1 MSKKNKNVIVAIKNF
16 IKKNKIASIV
26 IGIIIIA
33 LLYLI
38 LKPIFS
44 KENEIPYVTAKVER
58 GDITTTVS
66 VTGQITS
73 SNSIDIKPKV
83 SGDIS
88 YINLKNGQIVKEGD
102 ILLKIDDLDALNSV
116 KDARIALANAKDD
129 LAKMEG
135 LSTDEGMI
143 EATKV
148 KREKDL
154 ASAYEA
160 VVDGL
165 PEIFTSTTPS
175 IVENLHDLLFG
186 DEIDYPNYNVD
197 YYGESL
203 MLYNKSSID
212 YSKTT
217 KEAYEMAK
225 KSYDKALNYYQSKNL
240 TYFSDPLEIEQ
251 TLNLTYDA
259 IKKINDSVRASLNL
273 VRLYKDSVNNIKL
286 EYPKQVDDHDKI
298 LTSYFTIT
306 NNLFSKIDLLKNNVQ
321 TAKENLVDVNFDL
334 QDQRNTVEKAQ
345 RNLQT
350 ALNKLADYTIKA
362 PFDGILGNVDDSI
375 FVGDNISSNTVL
387 GVLTSK
393 QYIIKIS
400 LSEDDA
406 AKVKVGQKALITF
419 DVLDNLQATGKII
432 DVDVVGKI
440 SQGVVS
446 YDAKVLLDDNIDE
459 RVKSGMSTTIDII
472 TQTKSN
478 VLTIP
483 RIALKMQNN
492 KYYVEILNDKKE
504 IEKRPV
510 EIGLQADS
518 KVEIIKGLNEGE
530 KVIVSGNAINNSS
543 TTNSKNFNQIN
554 NQRRLPAGGMF

>member
-1 MSKKNKNVIVAIKNF
+1 MSKKNKNLIITIKNF
-16 IKKNKIASIV
+16 IKKNKKTSII

-102 ILLKIDDLDALNSV
+102 ILLKIDDLDAFNNV

-154 ASAYEA
+154 TSAYEA

-175 IVENLHDLLFG
+175 IMENLHDLLFG

-240 TYFSDPLEIEQ
+240 TYFSDPSEIEQ

-306 NNLFSKIDLLKNNVQ
+306 NNLFSKIDLLKNDVQ

-362 PFDGILGNVDDSI
+362 PFNGILGNVDDSI

-406 AKVKVGQKALITF
+406 AEVKVGQKALITF
-419 DVLDNLQATGKII
+419 DILDNLQATGKII

-472 TQTKSN
+472 TQTKSD

-483 RIALKMQNN
+483 RTALKMQNN

-504 IEKRPV
+504 IEKKPV

-518 KVEIIKGLNEGE
+518 KVEIIEGLNEGE
-530 KVIVSGNAINNSS
+530 KVIVSGGAINNSS
-543 TTNSKNFNQIN
+543 TNSKNFNQIN
-554 NQRRLPAGGMF
+554 NQRRLPAGVMF

>member
-459 RVKSGMSTTIDII
+459 RVKSAMSTTIDII

>member
-1 MSKKNKNVIVAIKNF
+1 MSKKNKNVIVTIKNF

-143 EATKV
+143 EATKA

-160 VVDGL
+160 FIDGL

-175 IVENLHDLLFG
+175 IMENLHDLLFG

-406 AKVKVGQKALITF
+406 AEVKVGQKALITF

-483 RIALKMQNN
+483 RTALKMQNN

-530 KVIVSGNAINNSS
+530 KVIVSGGAINNSS
-543 TTNSKNFNQIN
+543 TINSKNFNQIN

>member
-44 KENEIPYVTAKVER
+44 KENEIPYVTAKVEK

-483 RIALKMQNN
+483 RTALKMQNN

-530 KVIVSGNAINNSS
+530 KVIVSGGAINNSS
-543 TTNSKNFNQIN
+543 TINSKNFNQIN

>member
-1 MSKKNKNVIVAIKNF
+1 MSKKNKNVIVTIKNF

-102 ILLKIDDLDALNSV
+102 ILLKIDDLDALNGV

-143 EATKV
+143 EATKA

-160 VVDGL
+160 FIDGL

-175 IVENLHDLLFG
+175 IMENLHDLLFG

-406 AKVKVGQKALITF
+406 AEVKVGQKALITF

-483 RIALKMQNN
+483 RTALKMQNN

-530 KVIVSGNAINNSS
+530 KVIVSGGAINSSS
-543 TTNSKNFNQIN
+543 TINSKNFNQIN

>member
-1 MSKKNKNVIVAIKNF
+1 
-16 IKKNKIASIV
+16 
-26 IGIIIIA
+26 
-33 LLYLI
+33 
-38 LKPIFS
+38 
-44 KENEIPYVTAKVER
+44 
-58 GDITTTVS
+58 
-66 VTGQITS
+66 
-73 SNSIDIKPKV
+73 
-83 SGDIS
+83 
-88 YINLKNGQIVKEGD
+88 
-102 ILLKIDDLDALNSV
+102 
-116 KDARIALANAKDD
+116 
-129 LAKMEG
+129 
-135 LSTDEGMI
+135 
-143 EATKV
+143 
-148 KREKDL
+148 
-154 ASAYEA
+154 
-160 VVDGL
+160 
-165 PEIFTSTTPS
+165 
-175 IVENLHDLLFG
+175 
-186 DEIDYPNYNVD
+186 
-197 YYGESL
+197 
-203 MLYNKSSID
+203 LYNKSSID

>member
-1 MSKKNKNVIVAIKNF
+1 MSKKNKNVIVTIKNF

-73 SNSIDIKPKV
+73 SNSIDIKPKI

-88 YINLKNGQIVKEGD
+88 YINLKNGQVVKEGD
-102 ILLKIDDLDALNSV
+102 ILLKIDDSDALNSV
-116 KDARIALANAKDD
+116 KDARIALDNAKDD

-143 EATKV
+143 EATKA

-160 VVDGL
+160 FIDGL

-175 IVENLHDLLFG
+175 IMENLHDLLFG

-406 AKVKVGQKALITF
+406 AEVKVGQKALITF

-483 RIALKMQNN
+483 RTALKMQNN

-530 KVIVSGNAINNSS
+530 KVIVSGGAINNSS
-543 TTNSKNFNQIN
+543 TINSKNFNQIN

>member
-459 RVKSGMSTTIDII
+459 RVKSGMNTTIDII

>member
-1 MSKKNKNVIVAIKNF
+1 MSKKIKNIIIAIKNF
-16 IKKNKIASIV
+16 IKKNKKVSII
-26 IGIIIIA
+26 IGVIIIA

-38 LKPIFS
+38 LKPVFS
-44 KENEIPYVTAKVER
+44 QENEIPYVTAKVER
-58 GDITTTVS
+58 GDITTTIS

-88 YINLKNGQIVKEGD
+88 YINLKNGQTVKEGEV
-102 ILLKIDDLDALNSV
+102 LLKIDDLDALNNV
-116 KDARIALANAKDD
+116 KDARIALNNAKND

-143 EATKV
+143 EATKA

-175 IVENLHDLLFG
+175 IVENLHDLLYG

-203 MLYNKSSID
+203 ILYNESSID

-217 KEAYEMAK
+217 KEAFEIAK
-225 KSYDKALNYYQSKNL
+225 KSYDKVLNYYQSKNL

-251 TLNLTYDA
+251 TLDLTYDA

-286 EYPKQVDDHDKI
+286 EYPKLVDDHDKI
-298 LTSYFTIT
+298 LTSYFSIT
-306 NNLFSKIDLLKNNVQ
+306 NNLFSKIDTLKDNVQ

-334 QDQRNTVEKAQ
+334 QDQRNAVEKAQ

-350 ALNKLADYTIKA
+350 ALDKLADYTVKA
-362 PFDGILGNVDDSI
+362 PFDGVLGNVDDN
-375 FVGDNISSNTVL
+375 VSSNTVL

-393 QYIIKIS
+393 QYIIEIS

-406 AKVKVGQKALITF
+406 AEVKVGQKALITF
-419 DVLDNLQATGKII
+419 DVLDNLQATGKIV

-472 TQTKSN
+472 TQTKSD

-483 RIALKMQNN
+483 RSALKMQNN

-504 IEKRPV
+504 IEKRLV

-530 KVIVSGNAINNSS
+530 RIVVSGGNINNSS

-554 NQRRLPAGGMF
+554 NQRRLPAGGIF

>member
-1 MSKKNKNVIVAIKNF
+1 
-16 IKKNKIASIV
+16 
-26 IGIIIIA
+26 
-33 LLYLI
+33 
-38 LKPIFS
+38 
-44 KENEIPYVTAKVER
+44 
-58 GDITTTVS
+58 
-66 VTGQITS
+66 
-73 SNSIDIKPKV
+73 
-83 SGDIS
+83 
-88 YINLKNGQIVKEGD
+88 
-102 ILLKIDDLDALNSV
+102 
-116 KDARIALANAKDD
+116 
-129 LAKMEG
+129 MEG

-143 EATKV
+143 EATKA

-160 VVDGL
+160 FIDGL

-175 IVENLHDLLFG
+175 IMENLHDLLFG

-406 AKVKVGQKALITF
+406 AEVKVGQKALITF

-483 RIALKMQNN
+483 RTALKMQNN

-530 KVIVSGNAINNSS
+530 KVIVSGGAINNSS
-543 TTNSKNFNQIN
+543 TINSKNFNQIN

>member
-406 AKVKVGQKALITF
+406 AEVKVGQKALITF

-483 RIALKMQNN
+483 RTALKMQNN

>member
-1 MSKKNKNVIVAIKNF
+1 MSKKNKNVIVTIKNF

-143 EATKV
+143 EATKA

-175 IVENLHDLLFG
+175 IMENLHDLLFG

-406 AKVKVGQKALITF
+406 AEVKVGQKALITF

-483 RIALKMQNN
+483 RTALKMQNN

-530 KVIVSGNAINNSS
+530 KVIVSGGAINNSS
-543 TTNSKNFNQIN
+543 TINSKNFNQIN

>member
-1 MSKKNKNVIVAIKNF
+1 MSKKNKNVIVTIKNF

-44 KENEIPYVTAKVER
+44 KENEIPYVTAKVEK

-102 ILLKIDDLDALNSV
+102 ILLKIDDLDALNGV

-143 EATKV
+143 EATKA

-160 VVDGL
+160 FIDGL

-175 IVENLHDLLFG
+175 IMENLHDLLFG

-406 AKVKVGQKALITF
+406 AEVKVGQKALITF

-483 RIALKMQNN
+483 RTALKMQNN

-530 KVIVSGNAINNSS
+530 KVIVSGGAINNSS
-543 TTNSKNFNQIN
+543 TINSKNFNQIN